1 MSTGF
6 GVNRLAVQQE
16 SLLEIADELAYLPRT
31 TTNSLYMFYKVAPNG
46 PFALH
51 PLEKGERSP
60 REPFELPIG
69 ARNTDRNESG
79 PESAM
84 DEGYLV
90 LHELDARDVRMV
102 GEFLTDFKD
111 LLPPRVPPPRATNRL
126 AGDQPGYARQ
136 INIRKQKKSDLFEP
150 PKNERVTTHCSAAPN
165 KKTRQDNRIAG
176 ASGHVD
182 KWHRAVLMPARERPF
197 SYILFILSILSN
209 QETGTPVH
217 VLRHWPD
224 RHRRNRGR

>member
-1 MSTGF
+1 
-6 GVNRLAVQQE
+6 
-16 SLLEIADELAYLPRT
+16 
-31 TTNSLYMFYKVAPNG
+31 
-46 PFALH
+46 
-51 PLEKGERSP
+51 
-60 REPFELPIG
+60 
-69 ARNTDRNESG
+69 
-79 PESAM
+79 M

-90 LHELDARDVRMV
+90 LHELDACDVRMV

-209 QETGTPVH
+209 QETGTRSMSSGTGRIGTVETEDDDLGLRRSELHRHHHGQDGQSSCQSNWTPGPFQELH
-217 VLRHWPD
+217 VLC
-224 RHRRNRGR
+224 